1 MKHYPQMSYSVTTDH
16 KTPQYLDFDI
26 VACDGPC
33 KVIAERDEFY
43 GGKKSKPYEG
53 KLLVNPTWG
62 QLFIEAMKQQ
72 QKTLDFH
79 HSFLEGGRIVG
90 TVKNENGETIVQF
103 INLGLGS

>member
-1 MKHYPQMSYSVTTDH
+1 MKHFPRMNYSVMTGSKND
-16 KTPQYLDFDI
+16 QYIDFDI
-26 VACDGPC
+26 VALEGPC

-53 KLLVNPTWG
+53 ALLVNPTWG

-72 QKTLDFH
+72 QKTLNFH
-79 HSFLEGGRIVG
+79 HIFLEGGRIVG

-103 INLGLGS
+103 INLSLGS